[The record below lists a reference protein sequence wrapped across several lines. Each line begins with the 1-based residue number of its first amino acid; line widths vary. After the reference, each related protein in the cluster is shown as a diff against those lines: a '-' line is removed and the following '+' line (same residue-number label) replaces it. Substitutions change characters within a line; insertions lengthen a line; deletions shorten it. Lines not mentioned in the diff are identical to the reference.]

1 MPGIKI
7 MVGGKGVRENED
19 NRIENRLNQKFLQ
32 LHQETKD

>member
-1 MPGIKI
+1 

-19 NRIENRLNQKFLQ
+19 NRIKKQDKRLNQKFLQ